1 MPQRITNVSV
11 TVFRDGKRQVLK
23 PNTKFDFTKEEMD
36 DITRIHKGALR
47 KVDSDSD
54 DLIDLTKA
62 DVAKPKSAGGNGGE
76 HTNDSKPE
84 TANTGD
90 KPLTAAQKK
99 AQDAKAEKAK
109 LADEQKAGDGEEG
122 DL

>member
-1 MPQRITNVSV
+1 MPQRITTVSV
-11 TVFRDGKRQVLK
+11 TVFRDGKRQVLQ

-36 DITRIHKGALR
+36 DITRIHKSALR

-62 DVAKPKSAGGNGGE
+62 EVAKPKSTGANGGE

-84 TANTGD
+84 IADTTD

-109 LADEQKAGDGEEG
+109 LADEKKSADGEEG

>member
-36 DITRIHKGALR
+36 DITHIHKGALR
-47 KVDSDSD
+47 KVDSDPD

-62 DVAKPKSAGGNGGE
+62 DVAKPKSTGANGGD
-76 HTNDSKPE
+76 HTNDSKAE